1 MIRVLTRDQVE
12 NVWEIDRSEVI
23 EGVYYLEDGELV
35 LKAEHYDMQGW
46 PPGEPALYTPMLYDC
61 FDRGGTFYGA
71 FDAAEMVGAAVLE
84 SKFIGGQR
92 DQLQLKFL
100 HVSRAY
106 RGQGLGKTLFEK
118 TVGRARE
125 MGARKLYV
133 SATPSESTVT
143 FYLNLGCV
151 VAREVDAE
159 LFELEPEDI
168 HLEYVISCHT
178 LPVVHPWLV
187 QAYQEFRRRK

>member
-1 MIRVLTRDQVE
+1 LLIRELTRDEVE

-23 EGVYYLEDGELV
+23 EGVYYLEGGELV
-35 LKAEHYDMQGW
+35 LKAEHYDMRGW

-61 FDRGGTFYGA
+61 FDRGGIFYGA
-71 FDAAEMVGAAVLE
+71 FDAAGMVGAAVLE
-84 SKFIGGQR
+84 SKFLGGQG

-118 TVGRARE
+118 AVERAQE
-125 MGARKLYV
+125 MGARKLYI
-133 SATPSESTVT
+133 SATPSENTVT

-151 VAREVDAE
+151 IAQEVDAE

-168 HLEYVISCHT
+168 HLEYVI
-178 LPVVHPWLV
+178 P
-187 QAYQEFRRRK
+187 